1 MMRRLRVLFSS
12 SGLLGHIHPLVPLA
26 TVFRSRGH
34 EVRWAAGPDGCLGVE
49 RAGFEAVQAGLSRPE
64 RFAEL
69 VRRHPELADLSAPEP
84 DFVFPTLF
92 GEIGAPAMLADL
104 LPLAR
109 SWRPELVINDA
120 AEFAAPI
127 AAVVLGVPHATHAFG
142 ALLPE
147 KGVREAGQATA
158 VLWRAEGL
166 EPPPYGGLYDHLY
179 IDIYPPSLQSPGGA
193 QVSAR
198 QLLRPVAFAGT
209 TDDGARNDIAERTGR
224 PLVYLTFGTVFG
236 DDDLFAAALAGIREL
251 GVGLVVTVGPD
262 RDPAALGP
270 QPGHVVVERYIP
282 QTQLLPVCD
291 VVASHAGS
299 GTILAALAMGIPQ
312 LCLPQR
318 ADQFLNATAVARAGA
333 GLAIPPAEADAA
345 AVAQATTRLLQE
357 SSFRRVARM
366 VADEI
371 AVMPSPADV
380 VTVLETMV

>member
-1 MMRRLRVLFSS
+1 V
-12 SGLLGHIHPLVPLA
+12 A
-26 TVFRSRGH
+26 
-34 EVRWAAGPDGCLGVE
+34 
-49 RAGFEAVQAGLSRPE
+49 AGLSRPE

-69 VRRHPELADLSAPEP
+69 VRRHPELAEPSAQEP
-84 DFVFPTLF
+84 DLVFPEMF
-92 GEIGAPAMLADL
+92 GEIGAPAMLADV

-109 SWRPELVINDA
+109 SWRPLLVVNDA

-127 AAVVLGVPHATHAFG
+127 AAVMLGVPHVTHAFG

-147 KGVREAGQATA
+147 ERVREAGQATA
-158 VLWRAEGL
+158 VLWQAEGL
-166 EPPPYGGLYDHLY
+166 EPPPYGGLYEHLY
-179 IDIYPPSLQSPGGA
+179 VDIYPPSLQSPGSSEHVG
-193 QVSAR
+193 AR
-198 QLLRPVAFAGT
+198 QLLRPVGFAGT
-209 TDDGARNDIAERTGR
+209 TDDGVRNDITDRTGR
-224 PLVYLTFGTVFG
+224 PLVYLTFGTVFE
-236 DDDLFAAALAGIREL
+236 DYDQFAAAFAGIRAL

-262 RDPAALGP
+262 RDPTTLGP

-318 ADQFLNATAVARAGA
+318 ADQFLNAAAVARAGA
-333 GLAIPPAEADAA
+333 GLAIPPAEVDAA
-345 AVAQATTRLLQE
+345 AVAQATNRLLE
-357 SSFRRVARM
+357 DSSFRRAARM

-380 VTVLETMV
+380 TAVLETLV